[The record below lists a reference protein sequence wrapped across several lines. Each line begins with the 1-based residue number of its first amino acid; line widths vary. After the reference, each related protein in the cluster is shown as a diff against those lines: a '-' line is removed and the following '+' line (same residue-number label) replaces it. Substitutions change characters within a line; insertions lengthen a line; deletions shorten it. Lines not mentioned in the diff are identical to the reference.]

1 MPWWPLGARSGARSI
16 ALHHYQTAG
25 FLIILIISNKLP
37 RWLGMGSR
45 HATLVHIYPDAVS
58 QSDPKK
64 SKGSLSG
71 DPFDFS
77 VKRRFPTSVR
87 RRW

>member
-1 MPWWPLGARSGARSI
+1 
-16 ALHHYQTAG
+16 
-25 FLIILIISNKLP
+25 
-37 RWLGMGSR
+37 MGSR
-45 HATLVHIYPDAVS
+45 HAMLVHIYPDAVS
-58 QSDPKK
+58 QSDSKK
-64 SKGSLSG
+64 SKGSPSG